1 MRYLIVV
8 ALLASSLGL
17 ALAGEP
23 MRQVGDSKRGAA
35 LISQYGCNSCH
46 AVPGVPGAIGNVGP
60 PLTQMGTRVYIAGM
74 LANTP
79 DNMVHW
85 LRHPQE
91 VAPGNAMPDL
101 GLNEKDARD
110 LAAFIAT
117 LR

>member
-1 MRYLIVV
+1 M
-8 ALLASSLGL
+8 L
-17 ALAGEP
+17 ALSFGLVWAGEP
-23 MRQVGDSKRGAA
+23 MRPIGDIKRGAA
-35 LISQYGCNSCH
+35 LISQFGCNSCH
-46 AVPGVPGAIGNVGP
+46 AVPGVAGAVGNVGP

-91 VAPGNAMPDL
+91 VVPGNAMPDL
-101 GLNEKDARD
+101 GLNEEDARD